1 MNDHPNRSST
11 PRRGKPPVK
20 GLLGAVLVIGYWL
33 LVPTLNARF
42 GLELPEL
49 RDWNA
54 GNAGQQADDA
64 AADPE
69 LNEST
74 ASGKSTATDRSKP
87 DLNSVAD
94 ASSDDGAALKYGLL
108 REVQPDRFLSP
119 AGLMYGPGSQEGHR
133 LQHLE
138 RHLQDAPTRAGPHG
152 VFDGE
157 FAEVLAIIDEGYQRA
172 KAGKSGVTT
181 EKQDQR
187 TIYTINLGRRIGY
200 VGGREGNRRDRPQA
214 RRLRIVLEG
223 NRVITAF
230 PL

>member
-1 MNDHPNRSST
+1 M
-11 PRRGKPPVK
+11 K

-64 AADPE
+64 AADPK
-69 LNEST
+69 LN
-74 ASGKSTATDRSKP
+74 KSTAPVKSTAPDKSAPDRSKP
-87 DLNSVAD
+87 DSNAVAD
-94 ASSDDGAALKYGLL
+94 ASSDVDDELKYGLL

-133 LQHLE
+133 LRHLE

-152 VFDGE
+152 VFDDE
-157 FAEVLAIIDEGYQRA
+157 FPEVLAIIDEGYQRA
-172 KAGKSGVTT
+172 KTGKSGVTT

>member
-1 MNDHPNRSST
+1 M
-11 PRRGKPPVK
+11 K

-54 GNAGQQADDA
+54 GNADQQADD
-64 AADPE
+64 
-69 LNEST
+69 
-74 ASGKSTATDRSKP
+74 ATDRSKP
-87 DLNSVAD
+87 DSNSVAD
-94 ASSDDGAALKYGLL
+94 ASSDEGAALKYGLL

-133 LQHLE
+133 LRHLE

-157 FAEVLAIIDEGYQRA
+157 FPEVLAIIDEGYQRA
-172 KAGKSGVTT
+172 KAAKSGVTT
-181 EKQDQR
+181 EKQAQR
-187 TIYTINLGRRIGY
+187 TIHTINLGRRIGY

>member
-1 MNDHPNRSST
+1 M
-11 PRRGKPPVK
+11 K

-54 GNAGQQADDA
+54 GNAGQQAERA
-64 AADPE
+64 AADPK

-74 ASGKSTATDRSKP
+74 AENSTPADKAKP
-87 DLNSVAD
+87 DARAEAD
-94 ASSDDGAALKYGLL
+94 AANDQGSALKYGLL

-133 LQHLE
+133 LRHLE

-172 KAGKSGVTT
+172 KTGKSGITT

-200 VGGREGNRRDRPQA
+200 VGGRDGNRRDRPQA